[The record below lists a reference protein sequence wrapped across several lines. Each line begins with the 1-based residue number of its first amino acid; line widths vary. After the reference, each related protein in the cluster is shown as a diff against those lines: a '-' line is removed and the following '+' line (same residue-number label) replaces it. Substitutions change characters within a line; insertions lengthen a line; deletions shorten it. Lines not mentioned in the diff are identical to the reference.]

1 MNPIEAVTSVLRNYA
16 NFRGRA
22 QRSEFSWFF
31 LSYFAFAASLAIV
44 LSLLPTV
51 PLLNIPTTIWSLLPT
66 YLFIGTLLQLGLMLP
81 SWGVASRRLHD
92 TNRSA
97 RWLIAPIILQIGQM
111 VYAVASCVVFAVFVL
126 PSLRGQQ
133 PEIGAFLDI
142 LWTDY
147 SLVIAVFWLLQIPW
161 TLATL
166 VVGVVLI
173 VILALPG
180 THGANRYG
188 LDPLLAEPQPD

>member
-16 NFRGRA
+16 KFSGRA

-31 LSYFAFAASLAIV
+31 LSYFAFATSLAIV